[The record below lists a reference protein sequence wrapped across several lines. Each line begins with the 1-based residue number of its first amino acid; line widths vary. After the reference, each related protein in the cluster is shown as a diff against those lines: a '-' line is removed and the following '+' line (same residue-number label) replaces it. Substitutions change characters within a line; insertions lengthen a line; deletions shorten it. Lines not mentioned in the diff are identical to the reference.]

1 MALTATAIPKV
12 ENEIKKLLR
21 NPMVTKASINRPN
34 ISIAATEIEM
44 PPSSDYYHTFA
55 NHVADISNSEPTI
68 VYIADIGPIVSSL
81 ADLGIEAVGCYRE
94 MDSRHRHESCLSM

>member
-1 MALTATAIPKV
+1 
-12 ENEIKKLLR
+12 
-21 NPMVTKASINRPN
+21 MVTKASINRPN
-34 ISIAATEIEM
+34 ISLAATEIEM

-68 VYIADIGPIVSSL
+68 VYTDFIADIGPIVSSL

-94 MDSRHRHESCLSM
+94 MDSRHRHESYLSM